1 VSDARRRV
9 CVYPQRHATVKGVFL
24 ILLYFAL
31 ARTLLSAIFDPRMLA
46 GPFWRRPLLTQLD
59 EL

>member
-1 VSDARRRV
+1 
-9 CVYPQRHATVKGVFL
+9 VKGVFL